1 MNERKFTENTIKKN
15 WSLTTILSD
24 GVPVHNRF
32 CAPSE
37 DVYCK
42 REVVE
47 MILVETPG
55 GMKGE
60 YLFKVAPSGKHLPGG
75 SKVKEIFDK
84 VLYKKIPQK
93 IK

>member
-1 MNERKFTENTIKKN
+1 MPF
-15 WSLTTILSD
+15 
-24 GVPVHNRF
+24 HNGF
-32 CAPSE
+32 STPFQC
-37 DVYCK
+37 VYYK